1 VFLGRIRQ
9 DGVIAL
15 RPFFVIAL
23 AIGAMTFLPATA
35 GAAPDCSTVPQPRT
49 ILSGL
54 GRLESVIADR
64 QGRLYF
70 VETGNPGRLLKLSQ
84 PGAPPE
90 VLVSGIE
97 NPRGLAFDRDGR
109 LYLGFGGDGV
119 TSQVTLNAGIMIVDP
134 RTGAHSVYVTG
145 LEMANGVAVGPDGV
159 IYASNDFGTHIH
171 RVIDGR
177 VENKWAP
184 VLSANGL
191 VVDATGTYLYAAQTF
206 QPAAIA
212 RVEIAHPENVETY
225 VQAAPEDIA
234 AGPDGM
240 TRDERGRLYVAANG
254 GGQVWRIDEQ
264 RRICAL
270 WHGLPFPLGPS
281 AVAFGSGTRRFP
293 EANLYVVNFNGE
305 LIELP
310 GVRDQ

>member
-1 VFLGRIRQ
+1 MVLGRIRQ
-9 DGVIAL
+9 TGAL
-15 RPFFVIAL
+15 KLYLLSAVAVGL
-23 AIGAMTFLPATA
+23 AALPATA
-35 GAAPDCSTVPQPRT
+35 VAAPDCATVPQPRT

-54 GRLESVIADR
+54 GRLESVISDR

-70 VETGNPGRLLKLSQ
+70 VETGNPGRLLKLSE
-84 PGAPPE
+84 PGAQPQ
-90 VLVSGIE
+90 VLVDGIE
-97 NPRGLAFDRDGR
+97 NPRGLAFDRDGT

-119 TSQVTLNAGIMIVDP
+119 ISQLELNAGLLRVDP
-134 RTGAHSVYVTG
+134 RTGEHSVYVTG

-171 RVIDGR
+171 RVVDGR

-191 VVDATGTYLYAAQTF
+191 VVDSAGTYLYAAQTF

-212 RVEIAHPENVETY
+212 RVEIAHPQNVDTY
-225 VQAAPEDIA
+225 VQAGPEDIA

-240 TRDERGRLYVAANG
+240 TRDERDRLYVAANG
-254 GGQVWRIDEQ
+254 AGQVWRVDEQ
-264 RRICAL
+264 RRICVL
-270 WHGLPFPLGPS
+270 WRGLPFPLGPS

-310 GVRDQ
+310 GVRSS

>member
-1 VFLGRIRQ
+1 VFLGRIRH
-9 DGVIAL
+9 GVATKL
-15 RPFFVIAL
+15 RPLWAVVAL
-23 AIGAMTFLPATA
+23 LAALSAAPTTA
-35 GAAPDCSTVPQPRT
+35 GAAPDCATVPPPRT
-49 ILSGL
+49 IVSGL

-70 VETGNPGRLLKLSQ
+70 VETGNPGRLLKLSE
-84 PGAPPE
+84 PGAEPQ
-90 VLVSGIE
+90 VLVGGIE
-97 NPRGLAFDRDGR
+97 NPRGLAFDRDGT

-119 TSQVTLNAGIMIVDP
+119 TSQLTLNAGLLRVDP
-134 RTGAHSVYVTG
+134 RTGDHSVYVTG
-145 LEMANGVAVGPDGV
+145 LEMSNGVAVGPDGV
-159 IYASNDFGTHIH
+159 VYASNDFGTHIH

-177 VENKWAP
+177 VENKWSP

-191 VVDATGTYLYAAQTF
+191 VVDSTGTYVYAAQTF

-212 RVEIAHPENVETY
+212 RVPIAHPENPETY

-240 TRDERGRLYVAANG
+240 TRDARDRLYVAANG
-254 GGQVWRIDEQ
+254 AGQVWRVDEQ
-264 RRICAL
+264 RRICTL
-270 WHGLPFPLGPS
+270 WRGLPFPLGPS
-281 AVAFGSGTRRFP
+281 AVAFGSGTKRFP
-293 EANLYVVNFNGE
+293 GANLYVVNFNGE